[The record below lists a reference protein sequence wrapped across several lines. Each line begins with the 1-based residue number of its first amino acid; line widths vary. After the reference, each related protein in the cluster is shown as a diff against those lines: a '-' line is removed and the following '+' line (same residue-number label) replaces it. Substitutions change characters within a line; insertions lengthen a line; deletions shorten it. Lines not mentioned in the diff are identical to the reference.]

1 MKILA
6 LRFENLNSLKGNF
19 FIDFQNPAFQDGL
32 FAITGNTGSG
42 KSTILDSITLAIYGF
57 IPRLGGE
64 VTITDISQLGG
75 VVTHGEKQSFA
86 EIDYEVKGKVYRS
99 NWSIN
104 LNRNGNWNAPKLSL
118 SKKTDLGFES
128 LVTGITKT
136 REKNQEIIGLDG
148 LQFTQS
154 IVLSQGKFD
163 QFLKANPAEKYKLLE
178 LLTGTSDYR
187 KIGKLAHKRATDL
200 GGELETLMTQLGE
213 IELLTEEGKAFLEI
227 EIDTLTRKGKVKK
240 LEIDELSKHIKGKE
254 DLEKSNA
261 ILKKLEEEFASI
273 EVQIEEFEP
282 TLSKKIE
289 HEKASEF
296 AVPLNNLTNLN
307 NQIKDLEKDVEA
319 TEQKLDAQQ
328 KIKTSLIAELYLQCK
343 LTVDEVNALSELNRF
358 TKSVSKLESQINAKL
373 TTQQAKKDQFE
384 SIVNEQLKSDDQ
396 KEKAIAASN
405 YSELVTWL
413 DTEKS
418 KLLNYKLPKEINQL
432 DLLNEFIHHKED
444 GDRLSTIV
452 NNKKELTRLL
462 ELVNTFTSEIV
473 SYQKIQGEL
482 IAIIESSTLEF
493 NKKNEALIVLQKI
506 QGMEHFRS
514 QLVAGEPC
522 PCCGSL
528 DHPYSQALPKV
539 NAQLELDVKDLELL
553 ISGSEKK
560 KLEIDK
566 KIVEVKANIK
576 ASKITIESLEKKV
589 GVEYINIPTDNL
601 EAELQELNILTNSI
615 KVNLE
620 AKSLI
625 SPLESLVE
633 LKTEMDRIAKEIE
646 VEQAKKRELFSG
658 EDIQNFEIKFSRNWE
673 SAKSSHATFYKL
685 LTSQKSDLEKKSS
698 LYKDRKEELLK
709 LIYEKGF
716 DGIEILSE
724 KILKSDELE
733 IITKKSKKLLE
744 DKNVKD
750 GQITQIKTQI
760 KSLLKSDTD
769 PRNLLELRE
778 EHKSVN
784 DYLESVNQSLG
795 SHRRELEDNKKRSE
809 RDQALRE
816 LKDQKQLQFDLH
828 SKLSNIIGDSS
839 GNRFNAMVQR
849 YAMVYLFELAN
860 ERLKGSGN
868 SRGLMDRYQL
878 SFGGTET
885 PDQVWVIDT
894 HMGNVRRTADAISG
908 GERFVISLALALAL
922 SDLASE
928 NVLIE
933 TMFIDEGFGSLSSED
948 LDNAITTLER
958 LQVEGGKMVGLISH
972 VDSLKERI
980 STQIQVKKSQNGL
993 SSISLK
999 SFTGEVSLQNV

>member
-19 FIDFQNPAFQDGL
+19 VIDFQNSAFQDGL

-104 LNRNGNWNAPKLSL
+104 INRNGNWNLPKLSL
-118 SKKTDLGFES
+118 SQKTDAGFEN
-128 LVTGITKT
+128 LVTGIKNT

-200 GGELETLMTQLGE
+200 GVELETLKTQLGE
-213 IELLTEEGKAFLEI
+213 IKLLTEEGKAFLEI

-240 LEIDELSKHIKGKE
+240 QDIDKLSKHIKVKE

-261 ILKKLEEEFASI
+261 SLKSLEEEFASI
-273 EVQIEEFEP
+273 EVQIKEFAP

-289 HEKASEF
+289 HEKACEF

-307 NQIKDLEKDVEA
+307 NQIKDLEKEVEE
-319 TEQKLDAQQ
+319 TGQKLDAQQ
-328 KIKTSLIAELYLQCK
+328 KIKTSLLAELDKQCK
-343 LTVDEVNALSELNRF
+343 LTVDEVNALSELNKF
-358 TKSVSKLESQINAKL
+358 TKSVSKLESQINTKL
-373 TTQQAKKDQFE
+373 TTLQAKKNQFE
-384 SIVNEQLKSDDQ
+384 NIVNEQLKSDDQ
-396 KEKAIAASN
+396 KEKAIAAST
-405 YSELVTWL
+405 YSELVDWL
-413 DTEKS
+413 DIEKS
-418 KLLNYKLPKEINQL
+418 KLLDYKLPKEINQL
-432 DLLNEFIHHKED
+432 DLLNEYLQHKEVVE
-444 GDRLSTIV
+444 RLSTIV
-452 NNKKELTRLL
+452 KSKNELTQLL
-462 ELVNTFTSEIV
+462 EFVNNYSAEIEV
-473 SYQKIQGEL
+473 FQKTQGEL
-482 IAIIESSTLEF
+482 IVMIESLTLEY
-493 NKKNEALIVLQKI
+493 NQKYEALKVLQRI

-514 QLVAGEPC
+514 QLVVGEPC

-528 DHPYSQALPKV
+528 DHPYSKALPKV
-539 NAQLELDVKDLELL
+539 NAQLELDVKDLEMQ
-553 ISGSEKK
+553 ISVSEKK
-560 KLEIDK
+560 KLDIDK
-566 KIVEVKANIK
+566 KIVELKANIK
-576 ASKITIESLEKKV
+576 ASKSTIESLEEKV
-589 GVEYINIPTDNL
+589 GVAYINLPTDNL
-601 EAELQELNILTNSI
+601 ESELQELNILTNSI

-620 AKSLI
+620 AKALI
-625 SPLESLVE
+625 SPLEGLVG
-633 LKTEMDRIAKEIE
+633 LKTEMDTIVKEIE
-646 VEQAKKRELFSG
+646 EEQAKKKELFSG
-658 EDIQNFEIKFSRNWE
+658 EDIQNFEIAFSRNWE
-673 SAKSSHATFYKL
+673 SAKSSHATFKKL
-685 LTSQKSDLEKKSS
+685 LTSQKSDLGKKSS
-698 LYKDRKEELLK
+698 LYKGQKEELLK
-709 LIYEKGF
+709 LIYKKGF

-733 IITKKSKKLLE
+733 IITEKSNKLLE
-744 DKNVKD
+744 DKNKKT
-750 GQITQIKTQI
+750 GQITQIKSQI
-760 KSLLKSDTD
+760 KSLLKNDTD
-769 PRNLLELRE
+769 PRNLLELME
-778 EHKSVN
+778 EYKSVN
-784 DYLESVNQSLG
+784 DYLEFVNQSVG
-795 SHRRELEDNKKRSE
+795 SYRRELEDNKIRSE
-809 RDQALRE
+809 RDQVLRA

-828 SKLSNIIGDSS
+828 SKLSNIIGDST

-878 SFGGTET
+878 AFGGSET
-885 PDQVWVIDT
+885 PDQIWVIDT
-894 HMGNVRRTADAISG
+894 HLGNTKRTADAISG

-993 SSISLK
+993 SSLSLK
-999 SFTGEVSLQNV
+999 SFAGEVSLCNV

>member
-104 LNRNGNWNAPKLSL
+104 INRNGNWNLPKLSL
-118 SKKTDLGFES
+118 SQKTDLGFEN
-128 LVTGITKT
+128 LVTGIKNT
-136 REKNQEIIGLDG
+136 REKNQEIIGLNG

-163 QFLKANPAEKYKLLE
+163 QFLKADPPEKYKLLE
-178 LLTGTSDYR
+178 LLTDTSDYR
-187 KIGKLAHKRATDL
+187 KIGKLAHKRASDL
-200 GGELETLMTQLGE
+200 GSELETLKTQLGE
-213 IELLTEEGKAFLEI
+213 IKLLTEEGKAFLEI

-240 LEIDELSKHIKGKE
+240 QDIDELSKHIKVRE

-261 ILKKLEEEFASI
+261 SLKSLKEESALI
-273 EVQIEEFEP
+273 EVQIEEFAP
-282 TLSKKIE
+282 TLAKKIE

-296 AVPLNNLTNLN
+296 AVPLNDLTNFN
-307 NQIKDLEKDVEA
+307 NQIKDLEKEVKA
-319 TEQKLDAQQ
+319 TGQKLEAQQ
-328 KIKTSLIAELYLQCK
+328 KIKTSLIAELDTKCK
-343 LTVDEVNALSELNRF
+343 LTVDEGNVLVELKKF
-358 TKSVSKLESQINAKL
+358 AKEVSKLESLINVKL
-373 TTQQAKKDQFE
+373 NTQKTKLDQFE
-384 SIVNEQLKSDDQ
+384 NIVSEQLKSADQ

-405 YSELVTWL
+405 SLELKTWL
-413 DTEKS
+413 DAEKS
-418 KLLNYKLPKEINQL
+418 KLSDYKLPDEINQL
-432 DLLNEFIHHKED
+432 DLLNEYLQHKEE
-444 GDRLSTIV
+444 GDRLGTIV
-452 NNKKELTRLL
+452 KSKKELTQLL
-462 ELVNTFTSEIV
+462 ELDNTYTAEIEAF
-473 SYQKIQGEL
+473 QKKQGEL
-482 IAIIESSTLEF
+482 VLTIKLSTLEL
-493 NKKNEALIVLQKI
+493 NQKQQALIVLQGI
-506 QGMEHFRS
+506 QGMEHSRS
-514 QLVAGEPC
+514 QLVDGEPC

-528 DHPYSQALPKV
+528 DHPYSKALPQV
-539 NAQLELDVKDLELL
+539 NTQLELDVIELDEQIL
-553 ISGSEKK
+553 KLNSEKK
-560 KLEIDK
+560 EIDQ
-566 KIVEVKANIK
+566 KILKAEANIEVNK
-576 ASKITIESLEKKV
+576 NSIVTLELSL
-589 GVEYINIPTDNL
+589 GIDFINLPLKNL
-601 EAELQELNILTNSI
+601 EVELQDLNLLTNSI

-620 AKSLI
+620 AKALI

-633 LKTEMDRIAKEIE
+633 LKAEIDSCAYEIKE
-646 VEQAKKRELFSG
+646 EQEKKKELFAG
-658 EDIQNFEIKFSRNWE
+658 EDIQDFHVTFSENWG
-673 SAKSSHATFYKL
+673 SALTNLSTFNKL
-685 LTSQKSDLEKKSS
+685 FSSQKSDLEVKST
-698 LYKDRKEELLK
+698 LFKDQKEELLK

-733 IITKKSKKLLE
+733 IITEKSKKLVE
-744 DKNVKD
+744 DKNKKK
-750 GQITQIKTQI
+750 GQITQIELQI
-760 KSLLKSDTD
+760 ESLLMSVTD

-778 EHKSVN
+778 ELKLVN
-784 DYLESVNQSLG
+784 SNFETINQLIG
-795 SHRRELEDNKKRSE
+795 SYTKELEVDKTKSE
-809 RDQALRE
+809 SDQELRA
-816 LKDQKQLQFDLH
+816 LKDQKQLKFDLH
-828 SKLSNIIGDSS
+828 NKLSNIIGDSS

-860 ERLKGSGN
+860 ERLKGTGN

-885 PDQVWVIDT
+885 PDQVWVIDR

-928 NVLIE
+928 NVMIE

-980 STQIQVKKSQNGL
+980 STQIQVKKSQNGI
-993 SSISLK
+993 SSLSLK
-999 SFTGEVSLQNV
+999 SFAGEVTLTN

>member
-19 FIDFQNPAFQDGL
+19 VIDFQNSAFQDGL

-104 LNRNGNWNAPKLSL
+104 INRNGNWNLPKLSL
-118 SKKTDLGFES
+118 SQKTDAGFEN
-128 LVTGITKT
+128 LVTGIKNT

-200 GGELETLMTQLGE
+200 GVELETLKTQLGE
-213 IELLTEEGKAFLEI
+213 IKLLTEEGKAFLEI

-240 LEIDELSKHIKGKE
+240 QDIDKLSKHIKVKE

-261 ILKKLEEEFASI
+261 SLKSLEEEFASI
-273 EVQIEEFEP
+273 EVQIKEFAP

-296 AVPLNNLTNLN
+296 AVPLNDLTNLN
-307 NQIKDLEKDVEA
+307 NQIKDLEKEVEA
-319 TEQKLDAQQ
+319 TCQKLDAQQ
-328 KIKTSLIAELYLQCK
+328 KIKTSLIAELHKQCK
-343 LTVDEVNALSELNRF
+343 LTVNEVNALSELNTF
-358 TKSVSKLESQINAKL
+358 SKSVSNLESQINAKL
-373 TTQQAKKDQFE
+373 TTQKAKKDQFE
-384 SIVNEQLKSDDQ
+384 NIVIEQLKSDDQ
-396 KEKAIAASN
+396 KEKALAASN

-418 KLLNYKLPKEINQL
+418 KLLNYKLPIEINQL
-432 DLLNEFIHHKED
+432 DLLNEYIRHKED

-452 NNKKELTRLL
+452 NSKKELTRLL
-462 ELVNTFTSEIV
+462 EHVNTYTSEIEA
-473 SYQKIQGEL
+473 YQKTQCEL
-482 IAIIESSTLEF
+482 IAIIESSTIEY

-528 DHPYSQALPKV
+528 DHPYSQAIPKV
-539 NAQLELDVKDLELL
+539 NAQLELDVKDLGLH

-566 KIVEVKANIK
+566 KIVEGEANIK
-576 ASKITIESLEKKV
+576 ASKITIESLEEKV
-589 GVEYINIPTDNL
+589 GVEYIIIPTDNL

-633 LKTEMDRIAKEIE
+633 LKTAMDKIAKEIE
-646 VEQAKKRELFSG
+646 VEQAKKKELFAG
-658 EDIQNFEIKFSRNWE
+658 EDIQYFEIEFSKKWE
-673 SAKSSHATFYKL
+673 SAKSSHATFNKL
-685 LTSQKSDLEKKSS
+685 LTSQKSDLGQKSS
-698 LYKDRKEELLK
+698 LYKDKKEELLK
-709 LIYEKGF
+709 LINKKGF
-716 DGIEILSE
+716 DGIETLSE

-733 IITKKSKKLLE
+733 IIIEKSKKLLE
-744 DKNVKD
+744 DKNKKV
-750 GQITQIKTQI
+750 GQITQINTQI
-760 KSLLKSDTD
+760 KSLLKNDTD
-769 PRNLLELRE
+769 PRNLLELKE
-778 EHKSVN
+778 EHKLVN
-784 DYLESVNQSLG
+784 DYLENVNQLVG
-795 SHRRELEDNKKRSE
+795 SHRRELEDNKIRSE
-809 RDQALRE
+809 RNRELRE

-993 SSISLK
+993 SSLSLK
-999 SFTGEVSLQNV
+999 SFAGEVSL